1 MNPTHDRDIRTRLLA
16 LAALLLVLWSYAAYL
31 TSRDTADMLRVRAV
45 AGGLGQPAD
54 RLILALQAERRLTIG
69 AIARAEPP
77 ITLAGVRAGTDR
89 AVAGVETGRDALSL
103 RLLGGGEARNRADE
117 LAARLRELGG
127 LRSRIDD
134 GQVDW
139 ADAAARYDGLV
150 DAAFAVYGPAWST
163 RESELAT
170 ETRAVVALAR
180 ARELL
185 ARQDTVLT
193 GALAGGLAP
202 EDRRHLAGLVAIQRH
217 ARAEAAAQ
225 LPADGRDDYRRLVE
239 SPRFSGLLLAED
251 RLTGTDA
258 TPTEEAWRSGVEPAL
273 GGLDEVVRSAAR
285 RSVERAGVDAAIA
298 LGWAGAVVGLGL
310 ITVLGVLWGWARAV
324 RPLTGT
330 ASGATSAPRE
340 LFLQLTR
347 RNQGLLRAQLD
358 LLDEMERRDRAPE
371 DAADLFRLDHLT
383 TRIRRNVEKLV
394 TLAGGTPARRWRR
407 PVPLLDVA
415 RGAMAEV
422 PDYERVLVAPHWP
435 WELAGPAA
443 TDVVHLLAE
452 LIENALAFSPANTT
466 VRVTGVPAGESCRVV
481 VTDDGPGLP
490 ADLRAELEG
499 LLADPPPDVPPG
511 RAGLYAAAHLAARCG
526 ATISLCPGR
535 RGGTEAVV
543 DLPASLVTPVGAPAR
558 SNGRVPQP
566 TDRSGAPDQPPDQ
579 PPGRAQPSAQP
590 SVGPATVE
598 MPAATAGGPTDPVYA
613 TPAPTATNGDAGGPL
628 RRP

>member
-1 MNPTHDRDIRTRLLA
+1 MNPTQDRAIRTRLLA

-31 TSRDTADMLRVRAV
+31 TSRDTADLLRVRAL

-54 RLILALQAERRLTIG
+54 RLILALQAERRLTVG
-69 AIARAEPP
+69 AIARGEPP
-77 ITLAGVRAGTDR
+77 VTLADVRAGTDR
-89 AVAGVETGRDALSL
+89 AVAGVETGRGALSL
-103 RLLGGGEARNRADE
+103 RLLGGGEARDRADD
-117 LAARLRELGG
+117 LAARLRELAG
-127 LRSRIDD
+127 LRSRIDAGD
-134 GQVDW
+134 VDW
-139 ADAAARYDGLV
+139 ADAAAGYDGLV

-163 RESELAT
+163 RESGLAA

-185 ARQDTVLT
+185 ARQDSVLT
-193 GALAGGLAP
+193 GALADGLAP
-202 EDRRHLAGLVAIQRH
+202 EDRRHLAGLVAVQRH

-239 SPRFSGLLLAED
+239 SPRFLGLLLAED
-251 RLTGTDA
+251 RLTGA
-258 TPTEEAWRSGVEPAL
+258 GAPPTEDAWRSGVEPAL
-273 GGLDEVVRSAAR
+273 GGLDEVVRSTAR
-285 RSVERAGVDAAIA
+285 SSVERAGVDAAIA

-310 ITVLGVLWGWARAV
+310 ITVLGVLWGWAQAV
-324 RPLTGT
+324 RPLTRAASAAT
-330 ASGATSAPRE
+330 AAPGAF
-340 LFLQLTR
+340 FLQLTR
-347 RNQGLLRAQLD
+347 RNQALLRAQLD

-371 DAADLFRLDHLT
+371 DAADLFRLDHLA

-422 PDYERVLVAPHWP
+422 PDYERVLVAPQWP

-466 VRVTGVPAGESCRVV
+466 VRVSGVPAGHGCQVV
-481 VTDDGPGLP
+481 VADDGPGLP
-490 ADLRAELEG
+490 AELRAELEG

-511 RAGLYAAAHLAARCG
+511 RAGLYAAACLAARCG
-526 ATISLCPGR
+526 ATVSLRPGR

-543 DLPASLVTPVGAPAR
+543 DLPASLVTPVGAPAG

-566 TDRSGAPDQPPDQ
+566 ADRGGASDQLPARTRPSE
-579 PPGRAQPSAQP
+579 QPSA
-590 SVGPATVE
+590 GPATVE
-598 MPAATAGGPTDPVYA
+598 IPAATADGRTDPAYVP
-613 TPAPTATNGDAGGPL
+613 PAPTATNGETRGPL